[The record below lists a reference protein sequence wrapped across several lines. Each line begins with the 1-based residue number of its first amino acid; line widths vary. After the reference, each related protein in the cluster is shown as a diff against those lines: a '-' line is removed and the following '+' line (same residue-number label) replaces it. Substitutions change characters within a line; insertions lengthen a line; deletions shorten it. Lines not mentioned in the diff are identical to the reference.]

1 MIKIE
6 VVNNEK
12 YKVTLGGSPL
22 DMLSELN
29 AIIDSMLDF
38 AAKDGEK
45 PLCFMADMISTQTNR
60 LIERRF
66 KMLGTKQLMEEMLKI
81 QAEEDAAR
89 AATAAGAEDANKQ
102 PDSYTREQV
111 DALIAQKIAEYA
123 ESEKDNTNE
132 KENENNG
139 TEE

>member
-1 MIKIE
+1 
-6 VVNNEK
+6 
-12 YKVTLGGSPL
+12 
-22 DMLSELN
+22 
-29 AIIDSMLDF
+29 
-38 AAKDGEK
+38 
-45 PLCFMADMISTQTNR
+45 
-60 LIERRF
+60 
-66 KMLGTKQLMEEMLKI
+66 MEEMLKI